1 MLTVLLVTLALSCL
15 IWTLGNLFAGDRSIS
30 SLKPALGRRILL
42 VTVTPWVALMVAMM
56 MLVASITRTADL
68 EDVKEFTTEV
78 LGDWKVAWDG
88 E

>member
-1 MLTVLLVTLALSCL
+1 MLTVLLAALALSCL

-42 VTVTPWVALMVAMM
+42 ITITPWVALMVAGM
-56 MLVASITRTADL
+56 MLAALITRTADL
-68 EDVKEFTTEV
+68 EDVKELTMEV
-78 LGDWKVAWDG
+78 LGDWKAAWDG